1 MRDGFI
7 ELIHII
13 AGQKGFRKIIQEVFM
28 ENSIALLSATAVSLG
43 FIHTILGPDHYLPF
57 IVLSEARKWT
67 LRKTMLITFLCGLG
81 HVLSSVVIGFIGIA
95 IGISVNRLVSV
106 ESFRGNIAGWLFIAF
121 GLVYMIISIRNLYR
135 RQKHSHPH
143 FHPGTGSHVHE
154 HNHFSGHAH
163 VHDSATA
170 RTTPWILFLIFVFG
184 PCEPLIPVLMYP
196 AAENNIHGTVVVAL
210 LFSIVTIA
218 TMMGVVLA
226 FKLGFSKIN
235 LKPVE
240 RYTNVIAGAMILL
253 SGVAIQFLG
262 L

>member
-1 MRDGFI
+1 
-7 ELIHII
+7 
-13 AGQKGFRKIIQEVFM
+13 M

-57 IVLSEARKWT
+57 IVLSEARKWN

-81 HVLSSVVIGFIGIA
+81 HVLSSVLLGFAGIA
-95 IGISVNRLVSV
+95 IGLSVNRLVSV
-106 ESFRGNIAGWLFIAF
+106 ESFRGNIAAWLFIAF

-135 RQKHSHPH
+135 RKKHTHPH
-143 FHPGTGSHVHE
+143 FHHDSGSHAHEHSHYSEHTHVHE
-154 HNHFSGHAH
+154 T
-163 VHDSATA
+163 DKA

-240 RYTNVIAGAMILL
+240 KYSNVIAGAMIFL
-253 SGVAIQFLG
+253 SGVAIRFLG

>member
-1 MRDGFI
+1 
-7 ELIHII
+7 
-13 AGQKGFRKIIQEVFM
+13 M

-57 IVLSEARKWT
+57 IVLSEARKWN

-81 HVLSSVVIGFIGIA
+81 HVLSSVLLGFAGIA
-95 IGISVNRLVSV
+95 VGLSVNRLVSV
-106 ESFRGNIAGWLFIAF
+106 ESFRGNIAAWLFIAF

-135 RQKHSHPH
+135 KRKHTHPH
-143 FHPGTGSHVHE
+143 FHHDSGSHVHE
-154 HNHFSGHAH
+154 HSH
-163 VHDSATA
+163 VSEHTHIHETDKA

-196 AAENNIHGTVVVAL
+196 AAENNIHGTIIVAL

-240 RYTNVIAGAMILL
+240 KYSNLIAGAMIFL
-253 SGVAIQFLG
+253 SGVAIRFLG